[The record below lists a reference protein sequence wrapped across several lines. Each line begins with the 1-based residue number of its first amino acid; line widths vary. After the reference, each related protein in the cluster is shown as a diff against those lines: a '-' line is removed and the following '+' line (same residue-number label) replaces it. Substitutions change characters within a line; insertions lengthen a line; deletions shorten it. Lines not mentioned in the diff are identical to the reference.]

1 MAKPI
6 RATPELRG
14 EDAKNFVKKM
24 IQAEKTKITK
34 EEIEL
39 AEAIEYFPL

>member
-14 EDAKNFVKKM
+14 REAKSFVKKM
-24 IQAEKTKITK
+24 LQTEKAKITNK
-34 EEIEL
+34 EIEL
-39 AEAIEYFPL
+39 AKAIANFPL